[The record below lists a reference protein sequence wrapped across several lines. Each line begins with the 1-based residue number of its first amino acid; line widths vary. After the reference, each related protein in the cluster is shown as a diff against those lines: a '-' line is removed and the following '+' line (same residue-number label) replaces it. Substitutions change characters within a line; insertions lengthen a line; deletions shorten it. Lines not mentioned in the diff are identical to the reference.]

1 MQNLMRSRKMA
12 EFIRGGHFYTF
23 QAAAGAVEHFW
34 GDHYSVELRPQDG
47 NFFAQA
53 VIVWECCDSGIADF
67 AVQSAADHVVPVFAV
82 CFCIYVLLVFY
93 GRPLNFNP
101 S

>member
-1 MQNLMRSRKMA
+1 MT

-23 QAAAGAVEHFW
+23 QAAAGAVEHF
-34 GDHYSVELRPQDG
+34 PQDG
-47 NFFAQA
+47 NFFARA

-67 AVQSAADHVVPVFAV
+67 AVQPAADQVVPVFAV